1 MTNSDET
8 KNLMAGRILVL
19 DDEENYAEML
29 QDLLREN
36 GYRVDMATR
45 PERAI
50 AQLEEIP
57 YDLVIS
63 DYKMPVMDGAD
74 LLKKS
79 RELYP
84 GLPFILVSGL
94 MNTPELVKVA
104 NMSVTLVMEK
114 PLDTQAF
121 LDQVAR
127 FSAPLSDEEREQL
140 AREGQAGNGQAAVP
154 KLPNKPRFYSA
165 HNPLASHFLQSV
177 WTIAEKKN
185 ELYILEPKGG
195 DAELVLKDVS
205 DWLGNDDRPIAEFAL
220 PDTQEAGLN
229 QVREA
234 LADGNTSGV
243 IVFRL
248 DSPAQ
253 IAQAREISQAF
264 EHATETID
272 SGTLLA
278 YIVAGG
284 AEHAA
289 EFEELT
295 GRQGAV
301 APEMRARPSDV
312 AAYARRFARIAT
324 DRAEQKLSAEFTT
337 EAGLGLLAYDWPEN
351 YRQIREVLQRA
362 VQVSGDAPIDL
373 KALQTALEKDIS
385 LPGSAPLSALLKA
398 QQSHFLR
405 QHAKAHGLD
414 FAELSQAL
422 ELDPP
427 IQSADELEGLSLQ
440 LAGAGKF

>member
-1 MTNSDET
+1 MLNTDKT
-8 KNLMAGRILVL
+8 KNIMAGRILVL

-45 PERAI
+45 PERAL

-94 MNTPELVKVA
+94 LNTPELVKVA

-140 AREGQAGNGQAAVP
+140 AREGQVGSGPAAAS
-154 KLPNKPRFYSA
+154 KLPNEPRFYSA
-165 HNPLASHFLQSV
+165 HNPLASRFLQTV

-185 ELYILEPKGG
+185 ELYILEPRGG

-205 DWLGNDDRPIAEFAL
+205 GWLGNDDRPMAEFAL
-220 PDTQEAGLN
+220 PDTTKGGLS
-229 QVREA
+229 QVGEA
-234 LADGNTSGV
+234 LADGDTSGV
-243 IVFRL
+243 IIFRL

-253 IAQAREISQAF
+253 ITQAREISRAF
-264 EHATETID
+264 EHETETID
-272 SGTLLA
+272 SRTLLA
-278 YIVAGG
+278 FIISGG
-284 AEHAA
+284 PESAA
-289 EFEELT
+289 DFEKLA
-295 GRQGAV
+295 GRQGAI
-301 APEMRARPSDV
+301 APEMRMRPSDV

-337 EAGLGLLAYDWPEN
+337 EAGLALLTYDWPEN
-351 YRQIREVLQRA
+351 YRQIREVVQGA
-362 VQVSGDAPIDL
+362 VQGSGDAPIDL
-373 KALQTALEKDIS
+373 KALQTALGEAIT
-385 LPGSAPLSALLKA
+385 LPASAPLSNLLKA
-398 QQSHFLR
+398 QQVRFLR
-405 QHAKAHGLD
+405 QHVKAYGLD
-414 FAELSQAL
+414 FAGLSEAL

-427 IQSADELEGLSLQ
+427 LQSADELEGLSLQ